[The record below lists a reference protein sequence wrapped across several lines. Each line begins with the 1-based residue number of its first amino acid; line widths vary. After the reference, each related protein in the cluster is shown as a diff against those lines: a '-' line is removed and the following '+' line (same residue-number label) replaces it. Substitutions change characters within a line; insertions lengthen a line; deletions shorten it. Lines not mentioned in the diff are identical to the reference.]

1 MSNGSS
7 SAGFDSRQLCLWLAT
22 LSPGDL
28 SLNEAAAAR
37 FGGTMTTG
45 VGSAND
51 ALWSQMLRA
60 GWTQQITTDALSIP
74 GVSSTYMLTETG
86 ARAVTKALAE
96 LVSWNSH
103 ILEAFNRFDLK
114 SAPEHVRRLCSL
126 FGRLTVRAA
135 AQLAIAK
142 AAKPATEDAQVRQR
156 DCILTLDEI
165 NKGVLTA
172 GQYIIE
178 SLALGPESDVGRD
191 RLERVS
197 KGLRYA
203 EQCLDG
209 AGDRDAF

>member
-1 MSNGSS
+1 MSNGSN
-7 SAGFDSRQLCLWLAT
+7 SAAVDSPQLCLWLAT

-28 SLNEAAAAR
+28 SVTEAAAAR
-37 FGGTMTTG
+37 PGSTMTTG
-45 VGSAND
+45 VGSANA
-51 ALWSQMLRA
+51 ALWSQMLRT
-60 GWTQQITTDALSIP
+60 GSTQQIATDALSIP

-103 ILEAFNRFDLK
+103 ILEVFNPFDLQ

-126 FGRLTVRAA
+126 FGRLTIRAA

-156 DCILTLDEI
+156 DCILALDEI
-165 NKGVLTA
+165 SNGVLTA
-172 GQYIIE
+172 GQYIVE
-178 SLALGPESDVGRD
+178 ALALGPESDAGRD
-191 RLERVS
+191 RLERVNE
-197 KGLRYA
+197 GLRYA

-209 AGDRDAF
+209 MGGRDAR